1 MVEFIDNVNGKRKV
15 VDPKAVEIQDVID
28 FLQKRKGID
37 EIKPR
42 IIEPETGFELVTS
55 SLQKM
60 RSTN

>member
-1 MVEFIDNVNGKRKV
+1 MEFIDNVSGKRKV
-15 VDPKAVEIQDVID
+15 VDPKTVEIQDAID

-42 IIEPETGFELVTS
+42 TIEPEAGFELATS